1 MAKST
6 IKQDGKE
13 KIGTILDKSIVKKI
27 KDRSHREGRSISE
40 IIQDAILKYEEL
52 EPTKLE
58 LRKAAV
64 SRFCSKPF
72 NLSSDDM
79 EKLLNKDYY
88 EQ

>member
-1 MAKST
+1 M
-6 IKQDGKE
+6 KQQDDKE

-27 KDRSHREGRSISE
+27 KDRSHKEGRSISE
-40 IIQDAILKYEEL
+40 IIQDAILKYDEL

-72 NLSSDDM
+72 NLSSDEM

>member
-1 MAKST
+1 MSKM
-6 IKQDGKE
+6 KQQDDKE

-27 KDRSHREGRSISE
+27 RDRSHKEGRSISE
-40 IIQDAILKYEEL
+40 IIQDAIIKYDEL

-72 NLSSDDM
+72 ILSSDDM